1 MSVSFAATASATAE
15 LVGGFVVKLDIVDSG
30 SGYLQAPG
38 VTISGGGG
46 SGARAIAEISGGK
59 VVNLIVTSAGVGY
72 TNTPQVN
79 INPPPGGFRVAL
91 KLKPKQ
97 IMLSVHAVL
106 GHQYQIE
113 TSNDR
118 SMWTPVGSPFV
129 PKNEYW
135 QVAAPVDQV
144 GSYLRVTR
152 LD

>member
-1 MSVSFAATASATAE
+1 MSVSFAETASATAE
-15 LVGGFVVKLDIVDSG
+15 LFGGFVVRLDIIDGG
-30 SGYLQAPG
+30 SGYVQSPG
-38 VTISGGGG
+38 VMISGGGG

-72 TNTPQVN
+72 TNTPQVT
-79 INPPPGGFRVAL
+79 IKPPPGGFRVAL
-91 KLKPKQ
+91 NLKPKQ
-97 IMLSVHAVL
+97 ITLNVHAVL

-118 SMWTPVGSPFV
+118 FTWTPVGSPFV

-135 QVAAPVDQV
+135 HVAAPVDQV
-144 GSYLRVTR
+144 GAYLRATR